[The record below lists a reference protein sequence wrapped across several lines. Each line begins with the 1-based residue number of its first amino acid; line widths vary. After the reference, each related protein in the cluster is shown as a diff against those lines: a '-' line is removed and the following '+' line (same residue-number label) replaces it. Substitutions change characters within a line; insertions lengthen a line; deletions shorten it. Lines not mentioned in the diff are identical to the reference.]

1 MLRKG
6 LSISAI
12 VLLAACSGDDQGGTI
27 GGTPVFPDELARN
40 LNAATYDAAADT
52 LRLDM
57 DLDGTAFVA
66 DYTRR
71 PDLDVPGYEAYVA
84 QQSADRSFLALFREN
99 PRGNLVAGAVGDNGF
114 AGDAFGGTTYVRID
128 TWSVP
133 RTGSATYIG
142 SYAGVFGNVGT
153 DPVRTVGTAQLEA
166 SFTAMEVT
174 GEIRN
179 REIVGGGALND
190 QVLAPAGINA
200 NGEFLG
206 TTRFPDLTTTGT
218 YGGIFGGIDATDVAG
233 VMVFTPI
240 EGNTVQEFGSFNMA
254 RCGTTGDSPLCP

>member
-1 MLRKG
+1 
-6 LSISAI
+6 
-12 VLLAACSGDDQGGTI
+12 
-27 GGTPVFPDELARN
+27 
-40 LNAATYDAAADT
+40 
-52 LRLDM
+52 M
-57 DLDGTAFVA
+57 DLDGTAFAA

-142 SYAGVFGNVGT
+142 SYAGVFASGGSLPN
-153 DPVRTVGTAQLEA
+153 RTVGTAQLDA
-166 SFTAMEVT
+166 SFTAMEIT
-174 GEIRN
+174 GEIRD
-179 REIVGGGALND
+179 RSVVGGPALAT
-190 QVLAPAGINA
+190 QTLAPTGINA

-206 TTRFPDLTTTGT
+206 STQFPDLSTSGT
-218 YGGIFGGIDATDVAG
+218 YGGIFGGVDATDVAG

-240 EGNTVQEFGSFNMA
+240 QGSTIEEFGSFNTA
-254 RCGTTGDSPLCP
+254 RCGTAGDDPACP